1 MQPQNNNV
9 LIRGGIVVDGTGAPA
24 RRADVLVRDGRIA
37 AVKSE
42 MTVDGHARV
51 IDADGLHVA
60 PGFIDT
66 HSHSDL
72 RVLVEPD
79 LPMKVMQGI
88 TLDVLGQDGISV
100 APVREE
106 DVGAVRKQLAGL
118 LGDPDLPRD
127 WRSVADFLSLL
138 DRGAGLN
145 LAYLVPHGAVRAGA
159 MGLGAR
165 KPDAAELGRMVAILE
180 RAMDEGALGLST
192 GLIYP
197 PCCYADTD
205 ELVALCTAVAKKN
218 GVFVV
223 HMRSESDHILAAL
236 DEMID
241 VGRRSGV
248 HVHISHFK
256 IAGRDNWAH
265 VEEMLAK
272 VRAAQAAGVRMTA
285 DQYPY
290 VAGSTM
296 FGAIL
301 PPWAHDGG
309 SEETLKR
316 LASPDERARMRAAME
331 KPGPNDWDSFWQWTG
346 PSGIVI
352 ADVPSGRRPEVMG
365 KTVAE
370 AAEAAGKDPI
380 ELAFD
385 LLSSERM
392 GVSMI
397 SFSQSEEVVARV
409 MREPYV
415 NVCTDGLL
423 GGRPH
428 PRAYGTYPR
437 ILGRYVR
444 EQKVLTLE
452 EAVRKMTS
460 QAADAMHLP
469 DRGRIAPGQAG
480 DLVCFDA
487 SKVIDRAT
495 FADPLQAPSGIVHVV
510 VAGVAVVAD
519 SRPTRARPGRAVR
532 ATTGG

>member
-1 MQPQNNNV
+1 MMQSHNV

-24 RRADVLVRDGRIA
+24 RRADVLIRDGRVA
-37 AVKSE
+37 AVEPE
-42 MTVDGHARV
+42 MTIDGRARV

-79 LPMKVMQGI
+79 LPMKVQQGI

-100 APVREE
+100 APVRDE
-106 DVGAVRKQLAGL
+106 DVAHVKNQLAGL
-118 LGDPDLPRD
+118 LGDPAVARD
-127 WRSVADFLSLL
+127 WRSVADYLALL
-138 DRGAGLN
+138 DRGAALN

-159 MGLGAR
+159 MGLSAR
-165 KPDAAELGRMVAILE
+165 KPDAAELERMAALVG

-205 ELVALCTAVAKKN
+205 ELVTLCTTVARRN

-223 HMRSESDHILAAL
+223 HMRSESDHVLAAL

-256 IAGRDNWAH
+256 IAGRDNWPLAG
-265 VEEMLAK
+265 EMLDR
-272 VRAAQAAGVRMTA
+272 VRAAQESGVRMTA

-309 SEETLKR
+309 SEATLQR
-316 LASPDERARMRAAME
+316 LASPDERARLRAAME

-346 PSGIVI
+346 PDGIVV

-370 AAEAAGKDPI
+370 AAQAAGQEPM
-380 ELAFD
+380 EFAFD
-385 LLSSERM
+385 LLLSERM
-392 GVSMI
+392 GVSMV

-444 EQKVLTLE
+444 GERVLTLE

-460 QAADAMHLP
+460 QAADAMHLF
-469 DRGRIAPGQAG
+469 DRGRLVPGQAG
-480 DLVCFDA
+480 DAVVFDA
-487 SKVIDRAT
+487 GAVIDRAT
-495 FADPLQAPSGIVHVV
+495 FAEPLQSPEGIIHVV
-510 VAGVAVVAD
+510 VSGVRVVEGG
-519 SRPTRARPGRAVR
+519 RPTGARPGRAVR
-532 ATTGG
+532 AKTRA